1 MKKIIIVGILMS
13 FIACNQKN
21 NTENANNEKK
31 NIINGSLKKMYFGDN
46 HDMYP
51 LNDTLIFSKE
61 VVELNSQCDSVSK
74 VDVQRIANS
83 NNPTDKP
90 TLREGSSVSSLYEGV
105 TDFQINEIKTVNEKT
120 EVTVTLSNKQYPT
133 QKKWNEKIIFID
145 QNGLKID
152 NIYFDRDLVKT
163 TEPNLKKSL
172 TSFIKQ
178 ID

>member
-1 MKKIIIVGILMS
+1 M
-13 FIACNQKN
+13 A
-21 NTENANNEKK
+21 
-31 NIINGSLKKMYFGDN
+31 
-46 HDMYP
+46 
-51 LNDTLIFSKE
+51 
-61 VVELNSQCDSVSK
+61 
-74 VDVQRIANS
+74 
-83 NNPTDKP
+83 
-90 TLREGSSVSSLYEGV
+90 
-105 TDFQINEIKTVNEKT
+105 DFQINEIKTVNEKT

-152 NIYFDRDLVKT
+152 NIYFDKDLVKT